1 MRPLA
6 PDTRHVV
13 RTAAASS
20 VVLAFAAFALWLGS
34 IALATKD
41 CLEEGYGLGVEGGGM
56 GMTERGCQIT
66 VPTTSM
72 GLITSDPMPS
82 HSDGA
87 VTAAMVAATLIAVP
101 PFVGMWV
108 LARRK
113 P

>member
-1 MRPLA
+1 
-6 PDTRHVV
+6 
-13 RTAAASS
+13 
-20 VVLAFAAFALWLGS
+20 
-34 IALATKD
+34 
-41 CLEEGYGLGVEGGGM
+41 
-56 GMTERGCQIT
+56 
-66 VPTTSM
+66 M